1 MKVVI
6 AIDGSPSSMRAV
18 DYVLTHH
25 EVFGAK
31 PEITLVNVHL
41 PVPSGRAKQWVGKE
55 ILDAYYSEEA
65 EAQLAPARE
74 RIKAAGRTAS
84 ELKLIGNPGD
94 EIAKAGKGQHMIVMG
109 THGRSALGNLVMGSV
124 ATRTVAVSDTPV
136 LLIK

>member
-1 MKVVI
+1 MKVLI
-6 AIDGSPSSMRAV
+6 AIDGSPASMRAV

-65 EAQLAPARE
+65 EAQLTPARE
-74 RIKAAGRTAS
+74 RIKSAGRNAS

-94 EIAKAGKGQHMIVMG
+94 EIAKAAKGQHMIVMG

-124 ATRTVAVSDTPV
+124 ATRTVAVSETPV